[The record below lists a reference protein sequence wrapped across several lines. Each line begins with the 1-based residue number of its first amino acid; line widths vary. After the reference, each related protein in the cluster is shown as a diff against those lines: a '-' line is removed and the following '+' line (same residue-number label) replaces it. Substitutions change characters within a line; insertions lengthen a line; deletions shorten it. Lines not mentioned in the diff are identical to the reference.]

1 MWTWGFAKAIAPM
14 CSAAFRNRP
23 RSSRARSRHTT
34 PWQSHVQT
42 CRIPDIYETL
52 GVHRAWGCVGRP
64 GRRTDLHWP
73 TQTRSRGVRQWFGTE
88 ESARGGAG
96 CRAWASHPL
105 ARPHVN
111 ASVNALALGVQWR
124 AWGSASVGWV
134 PDDTEFI
141 SSFVR
146 LAFPHL
152 VRRARSRHGSG
163 LQTVGSVSVRRY
175 DTPVRLYLA

>member
-1 MWTWGFAKAIAPM
+1 MQGQATPAVT
-14 CSAAFRNRP
+14 
-23 RSSRARSRHTT
+23 RSGERGGSLQALRYPLGGQRLGTRLWRSRRGDLECHAA
-34 PWQSHVQT
+34 Q
-42 CRIPDIYETL
+42 
-52 GVHRAWGCVGRP
+52 RAFKGG
-64 GRRTDLHWP
+64 
-73 TQTRSRGVRQWFGTE
+73 FGTE

-105 ARPHVN
+105 ARPHVS

-124 AWGSASVGWV
+124 VWGSASVGWV
-134 PDDTEFI
+134 PDGTEFI